1 VFPNPAKSNI
11 SVLLSNSAN
20 LQKIDIYS
28 ILGDKIISQKNL
40 NQVKTTIDVS
50 HLSSGIYFIR
60 AKVDDKI
67 MTKKLIIR

>member
-1 VFPNPAKSNI
+1 MFPNPAKSNI
-11 SVLLSNSAN
+11 SILLSNRSN
-20 LQKIDIYS
+20 LQKIEIYS

-40 NQVKTTIDVS
+40 NRAKTTIDIS